1 VAIFLVRFLLGPWSY
16 AAGCPGGLFA
26 PLLLLGASSG
36 ALFGGVLNH
45 FMPAAGVSPV
55 ACAIV
60 GMGALFTASVRAP
73 LTGIVLTVEMT
84 GRADLT
90 LGLLSASLTAMLV
103 AMLLQSEPIYDSLKR
118 RMLSQSTV
126 SPLRVD
132 AGVER

>member
-1 VAIFLVRFLLGPWSY
+1 MRPDA
-16 AAGCPGGLFA
+16 PGGLFA

-36 ALFGGVLNH
+36 ALFAGALNH
-45 FMPAAGVSPV
+45 FLPHQSVSAV

-60 GMGALFTASVRAP
+60 GMGALFSATACARP

-90 LGLLSASLTAMLV
+90 LGLLVASLVAMVV

-118 RMLSQSTV
+118 RMLSQQNVTPGKV
-126 SPLRVD
+126 DTGGRRPGD
-132 AGVER
+132 AGRTTSG